1 VPNYGIAPGSLFA
14 IQGMNL
20 NNNSTPVL
28 QSSAA
33 PGLPTTLN
41 QTSLSVTVN
50 GVTTTPALYYVP
62 ARCSRTCM
70 SIC

>member
-1 VPNYGIAPGSLFA
+1 MPNYGIAPGSLFA
-14 IQGMNL
+14 IQGLNL
-20 NNNSTPVL
+20 SGNQTPVL

-50 GVTTTPALYYVP
+50 GVPVP
-62 ARCSRTCM
+62 TGVVDGSTAATADM
-70 SIC
+70 DV